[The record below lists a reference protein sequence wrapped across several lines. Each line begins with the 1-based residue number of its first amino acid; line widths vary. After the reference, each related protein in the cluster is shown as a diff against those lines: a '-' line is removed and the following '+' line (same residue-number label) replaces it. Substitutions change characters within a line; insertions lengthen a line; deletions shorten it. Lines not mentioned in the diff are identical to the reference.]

1 MKKKKWILPV
11 CIVAAA
17 AVLCIGAVLIFDAVL
32 NAQGYSVSVGRL
44 YFSDDGTYLIDSDD
58 KATLVLDCTDNAE
71 LFKGYE
77 SGDKIVLLHDG
88 VEQSAPA
95 RTGGYRIFRLA
106 KTDRDYVPKQDVFL
120 PKVNGLDEMFDDA
133 QKIDFT
139 AQYIRTS
146 MPKDDIDYPQVTY
159 IGSLDELVAYYNDN
173 WEKLGLGKIS
183 DSFFTATKKYDAEF
197 FGQNAIIL
205 TLLEEGSGSI
215 SHNVESVRVDGD
227 GTLYL
232 KILSIS
238 PEVGTCDMAYWHI
251 VTEVKKDK
259 VPSENRNIVV
269 FYNDSCVYNNSP
281 QYSEVPEGEQ
291 TEQKEPFGY
300 CGNTQTTIYFED
312 MKTGQTKSFTF
323 MGGESV
329 EMTDILLNLEYD
341 KKKMCKCMAEYSVQT
356 EFGKYSINISDSY
369 ARFDGGQAE
378 LTSAQTQ
385 SLGKIIEWARE
396 KAR

>member
-11 CIVAAA
+11 CIIAAA
-17 AVLCIGAVLIFDAVL
+17 AVLCLAAVLVFDAVL
-32 NAQGYSVSVGRL
+32 NAQGYSTSMGRL
-44 YFSDDGTYLIDSDD
+44 YFSDRGTYLIDSND
-58 KATLVLDCTDNAE
+58 KAMLVKDCTDNAE
-71 LFKGYE
+71 LFKGLNN
-77 SGDKIVLLHDG
+77 GDKVMLFHDG
-88 VEQSAPA
+88 VDESNPA
-95 RTGGYRIFRLA
+95 QTGGYRIVRLSKGDSSYKPSDDSLA
-106 KTDRDYVPKQDVFL
+106 PKTFGV
-120 PKVNGLDEMFDDA
+120 DEMFDDA

-139 AQYIRTS
+139 AQYIRTF
-146 MPKDDIDYPQVTY
+146 MPKDEIDYPQVTY

-173 WEKLGLGKIS
+173 WEKLGLGKINE
-183 DSFFTATKKYDAEF
+183 SFFTATKKYDAEF
-197 FGQNAIIL
+197 FKQNAIIL

-215 SHNVESVRVDGD
+215 SHNVESVRADD

-251 VTEVKKDK
+251 ITEVKKDK
-259 VPSENRNIVV
+259 VPGENRNIVV
-269 FYNDSCVYNNSP
+269 FYNDSCIYNNSP

-329 EMTDILLNLEYD
+329 EMTDILLNLEYN
-341 KKKMCKCMAEYSVQT
+341 KPMCKCMAEYSVQT
-356 EFGKYSINISDSY
+356 EFGKYGIKLGDEPY